1 MGYLSRFA
9 RPSLQ
14 REWFLARR
22 KYSRRHSKETKMND
36 TLSTDPLFLEITR
49 RHMPSVETLET
60 RNRDA
65 LDFHDVAVWSIRKSL
80 AEPET
85 KTMKLSDTQ
94 RIVLS
99 HGAQHPQ
106 LLAIAPKHLP
116 VAACRAVVN
125 SLIKSRLLIEV
136 AAPRD
141 QLAMVWRK
149 DGDGTPI
156 LIQVTDE
163 GLRAIG
169 IDPNEGRAAPDTAP
183 QGGED
188 NAPQAEEQPSAEPAP
203 EAPNMESVNLRE
215 AAERLLAAWEE
226 TPPANADKDPIARA
240 MDMLRSALSRR
251 GTRATGAPRK
261 PREGTKQEV
270 VLAMLRRPEG
280 ATVAQIAEAT
290 GWAQHT
296 VRGFFAGLKKRQGIT
311 VEIAERIRQV
321 GPNKQGAKGSYTV
334 YRVAE

>member
-1 MGYLSRFA
+1 VRHQIVA
-9 RPSLQ
+9 RS
-14 REWFLARR
+14 A
-22 KYSRRHSKETKMND
+22 S
-36 TLSTDPLFLEITR
+36 
-49 RHMPSVETLET
+49 
-60 RNRDA
+60 
-65 LDFHDVAVWSIRKSL
+65 
-80 AEPET
+80 
-85 KTMKLSDTQ
+85 
-94 RIVLS
+94 
-99 HGAQHPQ
+99 
-106 LLAIAPKHLP
+106 
-116 VAACRAVVN
+116 

-149 DGDGTPI
+149 DADGTPI

-169 IDPNEGRAAPDTAP
+169 IDPNEGRTAPDTAP
-183 QGGED
+183 QGEESETPQQD
-188 NAPQAEEQPSAEPAP
+188 DAEAEQPTQAAPQA
-203 EAPNMESVNLRE
+203 PNMGSVNLRE

-240 MDMLRSALSRR
+240 MDMLRNVLSRR

-334 YRVAE
+334 TPFARLKVAQLALKVEAQRLALDESKGRLLDVATANATIDEIASTMRDALLNWPARVAGVIAAELGVEPHLLQTILQQHINELLTEASDRFDPPGIGGE

>member
-1 MGYLSRFA
+1 
-9 RPSLQ
+9 
-14 REWFLARR
+14 
-22 KYSRRHSKETKMND
+22 
-36 TLSTDPLFLEITR
+36 
-49 RHMPSVETLET
+49 
-60 RNRDA
+60 
-65 LDFHDVAVWSIRKSL
+65 
-80 AEPET
+80 
-85 KTMKLSDTQ
+85 MKLSDTQ

-169 IDPNEGRAAPDTAP
+169 IDPNEGRTAP
-183 QGGED
+183 QGGESP
-188 NAPQAEEQPSAEPAP
+188 APQQDDAEAEQPAQAAP
-203 EAPNMESVNLRE
+203 EAPNMGSVNLRE

-226 TPPANADKDPIARA
+226 TPPANADKDPISRA
-240 MDMLRSALSRR
+240 MDMLRNALSRR
-251 GTRATGAPRK
+251 GTRATDAPRK

-334 YRVAE
+334 YRVTE

>member
-1 MGYLSRFA
+1 
-9 RPSLQ
+9 
-14 REWFLARR
+14 
-22 KYSRRHSKETKMND
+22 
-36 TLSTDPLFLEITR
+36 
-49 RHMPSVETLET
+49 
-60 RNRDA
+60 
-65 LDFHDVAVWSIRKSL
+65 
-80 AEPET
+80 
-85 KTMKLSDTQ
+85 MKLSDTQ

-116 VAACRAVVN
+116 IAACRAVVN

-149 DGDGTPI
+149 DADGTPI

-169 IDPNEGRAAPDTAP
+169 IDPNEGRVARDTAP
-183 QGGED
+183 QGGEHI
-188 NAPQAEEQPSAEPAP
+188 APQAEEQPSAEPAP
-203 EAPNMESVNLRE
+203 EAPNMGSVNLRE

-226 TPPANADKDPIARA
+226 TPPANAKQDPIARA
-240 MDMLRSALSRR
+240 MDMLRNVLSRR
-251 GTRATGAPRK
+251 GARATGAPRK

>member
-1 MGYLSRFA
+1 
-9 RPSLQ
+9 
-14 REWFLARR
+14 
-22 KYSRRHSKETKMND
+22 
-36 TLSTDPLFLEITR
+36 
-49 RHMPSVETLET
+49 
-60 RNRDA
+60 
-65 LDFHDVAVWSIRKSL
+65 
-80 AEPET
+80 
-85 KTMKLSDTQ
+85 
-94 RIVLS
+94 
-99 HGAQHPQ
+99 
-106 LLAIAPKHLP
+106 LP

-188 NAPQAEEQPSAEPAP
+188 SAPEAEEQPSAEPAEPAQPAP
-203 EAPNMESVNLRE
+203 EAPTGGSVNLRE

-226 TPPANADKDPIARA
+226 TPPPNASQDPITRA
-240 MDMLRSALSRR
+240 MDMLRNALSRR

-261 PREGTKQEV
+261 PREDTKQEV

-311 VEIAERIRQV
+311 VEVAERIRQV

>member
-1 MGYLSRFA
+1 
-9 RPSLQ
+9 
-14 REWFLARR
+14 
-22 KYSRRHSKETKMND
+22 
-36 TLSTDPLFLEITR
+36 
-49 RHMPSVETLET
+49 
-60 RNRDA
+60 
-65 LDFHDVAVWSIRKSL
+65 
-80 AEPET
+80 
-85 KTMKLSDTQ
+85 
-94 RIVLS
+94 
-99 HGAQHPQ
+99 
-106 LLAIAPKHLP
+106 
-116 VAACRAVVN
+116 
-125 SLIKSRLLIEV
+125 
-136 AAPRD
+136 
-141 QLAMVWRK
+141 MVWRK
-149 DGDGTPI
+149 DADGTPI

-169 IDPNEGRAAPDTAP
+169 IDPNEGRAARDTAP
-183 QGGED
+183 QGGEG
-188 NAPQAEEQPSAEPAP
+188 NALQGEEQPSAEPAP
-203 EAPNMESVNLRE
+203 TAPEVPNMGSVNLRE

-226 TPPANADKDPIARA
+226 TPPRNADKDPVTRA
-240 MDMLRSALSRR
+240 MDMLRNVLSRR

-321 GPNKQGAKGSYTV
+321 DPNKQGAKGSYTV

>member
-1 MGYLSRFA
+1 
-9 RPSLQ
+9 
-14 REWFLARR
+14 
-22 KYSRRHSKETKMND
+22 
-36 TLSTDPLFLEITR
+36 
-49 RHMPSVETLET
+49 
-60 RNRDA
+60 
-65 LDFHDVAVWSIRKSL
+65 
-80 AEPET
+80 
-85 KTMKLSDTQ
+85 MKLSDTQ

-99 HGAQHPQ
+99 YGAQHPQ

-149 DGDGTPI
+149 DADGTPI

-188 NAPQAEEQPSAEPAP
+188 KTPQAEEQPSAEPAEPAP
-203 EAPNMESVNLRE
+203 EAPNMGSVNLRE

-226 TPPANADKDPIARA
+226 TPPANADKDPIAQA
-240 MDMLRSALSRR
+240 MAMLRDALTRR
-251 GTRATGAPRK
+251 ATRATGAPRK

-311 VEIAERIRQV
+311 VEIAERVRQV

>member
-1 MGYLSRFA
+1 
-9 RPSLQ
+9 
-14 REWFLARR
+14 
-22 KYSRRHSKETKMND
+22 
-36 TLSTDPLFLEITR
+36 
-49 RHMPSVETLET
+49 
-60 RNRDA
+60 
-65 LDFHDVAVWSIRKSL
+65 
-80 AEPET
+80 
-85 KTMKLSDTQ
+85 
-94 RIVLS
+94 
-99 HGAQHPQ
+99 
-106 LLAIAPKHLP
+106 
-116 VAACRAVVN
+116 
-125 SLIKSRLLIEV
+125 LLIEV

-169 IDPNEGRAAPDTAP
+169 IDPNEGRVARDTAP
-183 QGGED
+183 QGEESETPQQD
-188 NAPQAEEQPSAEPAP
+188 DAEAEQPTQAAPQA
-203 EAPNMESVNLRE
+203 PNMGSVNLRE
-215 AAERLLAAWEE
+215 AAERLLAAWEDA
-226 TPPANADKDPIARA
+226 PPPNADKDPIAQA
-240 MDMLRSALSRR
+240 MAMLRNALSRR
-251 GTRATGAPRK
+251 GARATGAPRK

>member
-1 MGYLSRFA
+1 
-9 RPSLQ
+9 
-14 REWFLARR
+14 
-22 KYSRRHSKETKMND
+22 
-36 TLSTDPLFLEITR
+36 
-49 RHMPSVETLET
+49 
-60 RNRDA
+60 
-65 LDFHDVAVWSIRKSL
+65 
-80 AEPET
+80 
-85 KTMKLSDTQ
+85 
-94 RIVLS
+94 
-99 HGAQHPQ
+99 
-106 LLAIAPKHLP
+106 
-116 VAACRAVVN
+116 
-125 SLIKSRLLIEV
+125 
-136 AAPRD
+136 
-141 QLAMVWRK
+141 MVWRK

-169 IDPNEGRAAPDTAP
+169 IDPNEGRAAPDPVP
-183 QGGED
+183 QGGEEKT
-188 NAPQAEEQPSAEPAP
+188 PQAEEQPSAEPAQAAP
-203 EAPNMESVNLRE
+203 EAPNMASVNLRE

-226 TPPANADKDPIARA
+226 TPPPNADKDPIARA
-240 MDMLRSALSRR
+240 MDMLRKALTRR

-311 VEIAERIRQV
+311 VEVAERIRQV

>member
-1 MGYLSRFA
+1 
-9 RPSLQ
+9 
-14 REWFLARR
+14 
-22 KYSRRHSKETKMND
+22 
-36 TLSTDPLFLEITR
+36 
-49 RHMPSVETLET
+49 
-60 RNRDA
+60 
-65 LDFHDVAVWSIRKSL
+65 
-80 AEPET
+80 
-85 KTMKLSDTQ
+85 
-94 RIVLS
+94 
-99 HGAQHPQ
+99 
-106 LLAIAPKHLP
+106 
-116 VAACRAVVN
+116 
-125 SLIKSRLLIEV
+125 
-136 AAPRD
+136 
-141 QLAMVWRK
+141 MVWRK

-169 IDPNEGRAAPDTAP
+169 IDPNEGRTAPDTAP

-188 NAPQAEEQPSAEPAP
+188 TTPQAEEQPSTEPAQPVP
-203 EAPNMESVNLRE
+203 EAPNMGSVNLRE
-215 AAERLLAAWEE
+215 AAGRLLAAWEDA
-226 TPPANADKDPIARA
+226 PPPNADKDPIAQA
-240 MDMLRSALSRR
+240 MAMLRNALSRR
-251 GTRATGAPRK
+251 GARATGAPRK

>member
-1 MGYLSRFA
+1 
-9 RPSLQ
+9 
-14 REWFLARR
+14 
-22 KYSRRHSKETKMND
+22 
-36 TLSTDPLFLEITR
+36 
-49 RHMPSVETLET
+49 
-60 RNRDA
+60 
-65 LDFHDVAVWSIRKSL
+65 
-80 AEPET
+80 
-85 KTMKLSDTQ
+85 
-94 RIVLS
+94 
-99 HGAQHPQ
+99 
-106 LLAIAPKHLP
+106 
-116 VAACRAVVN
+116 VVN

-141 QLAMVWRK
+141 QLAMVWRT
-149 DGDGTPI
+149 DADGTPI

-169 IDPNEGRAAPDTAP
+169 IDPNEGCAAPEPAA

-188 NAPQAEEQPSAEPAP
+188 NAQQAEEQPSAEAAQAAP
-203 EAPNMESVNLRE
+203 EAPNMGSVNLRE

-226 TPPANADKDPIARA
+226 TPPANADKDPITRA